1 MLSRM
6 FYRRFYI
13 ASMSVLSFG
22 LMHSV
27 SAYAAYNSMQT
38 ANQPVE
44 ISSAQPSIQQMS
56 YSNLADEHLPLV
68 LAAEELAL
76 PAAQRVLKQARWM
89 SLEQRAIVSGGC
101 WDYLNAVFNAAHVK
115 RDVLFK
121 GDIHQGPYAA
131 ADQLKAGDW
140 IYYINHGYHD
150 IEHSGMFIGWVDE
163 ASHQALIL
171 SYAGERR
178 QEPARYKVYDVSH
191 VYQIMRPS

>member
-1 MLSRM
+1 MPFQVVNKSLNLLG
-6 FYRRFYI
+6 I
-13 ASMSVLSFG
+13 SVLAFV
-22 LMHSV
+22 LMYSV
-27 SAYAAYNSMQT
+27 SAQAAYDMTQSPTQLFVLPTMQ
-38 ANQPVE
+38 Q
-44 ISSAQPSIQQMS
+44 SIQQVS

-101 WDYLNAVFNAAHVK
+101 WDYLNAVFNAANVK

-131 ADQLKAGDW
+131 ADQLRAGDW

-163 ASHQALIL
+163 ASRQALIL